1 MTLGE
6 KIKQARKQATLSQ
19 EQLAVKMGV
28 SRSAVAKWETDKGL
42 PDVDNLKAMSKLLG
56 VSIDYLLSDDDDFCE
71 VTLKESIDLSAY
83 SGSKKDRKDRIIR
96 SRYPNAKI
104 DTLLADIKLTK
115 AEKIVDNL
123 LGFLTDAP
131 FGIPEFLNQV
141 KNLDK
146 QYYLVSEGD
155 KQYLSVVTDE
165 FVESRSL
172 RNKITSEKFEI
183 GSIRYTRCR
192 PKVK

>member
-6 KIKQARKQATLSQ
+6 KIKQARKQAALSQ

-42 PDVDNLKAMSKLLG
+42 PDVDNIKVMSKLLG

-96 SRYPNAKI
+96 SRYPNAEI

-146 QYYLVSEGD
+146 QYYLVSEGG

-183 GSIRYTRCR
+183 GSICYTRCR